1 MDTAQYK
8 DRLRHYFDGVG
19 FARWSAIYG
28 EAELSLVRR
37 SIRTG
42 HTLMLN
48 QALEWLAQ
56 LPAPSDQPK
65 ALDAGCGTGL
75 FSLEIARR
83 GYQVTA
89 ADLAPQMAHATAA
102 AAAQA
107 GLGEQIHCQV
117 ADLETLSG
125 RYDLVACFDVLIHYP
140 PEPFVTMLSHLAGLS
155 KSILFFTYAP
165 YSPFL
170 AAFHRVGGYFPQ
182 SQRRTTI
189 NMIRDQLVQQTLA
202 DCGMKLCF
210 SRHVGVGFYHT
221 NLVAALRQ

>member
-8 DRLRHYFDGVG
+8 NRLRHYFDGVG

-28 EAELSLVRR
+28 EAELSPVRR

-48 QALEWLAQ
+48 QALTWLEE
-56 LPAPSDQPK
+56 LPAPPAQPK

-75 FSLEIARR
+75 FTLEVARR

-89 ADLAPQMAHATAA
+89 ADIAPQMAHATAA
-102 AAAQA
+102 AAANA
-107 GLGEQIHCQV
+107 GLGPQVHCQV
-117 ADLETLSG
+117 ADLETLNGSF
-125 RYDLVACFDVLIHYP
+125 DLVACFDVLIHYP
-140 PEPFVTMLSHLAGLS
+140 AQPFVTMLSHLAGLC
-155 KSILFFTYAP
+155 KATLFFTYAP

-170 AAFHRVGGYFPQ
+170 AAFHRLGGYFPQ

-189 NMIRDQLVQQTLA
+189 NMIRDQVVQQTLA
-202 DCGMKLCF
+202 DCGFTLRF
-210 SRHVGVGFYHT
+210 TRRIGVGFYHT
-221 NLVAALRQ
+221 TLVAATRN